1 MAKQKKTDPKAQTLA
16 RIKRT
21 EAYAERV
28 RTLFAATVNEILALN
43 KSVPQ
48 LEDGEMYSFDAES
61 MKKQKEV
68 EQLLRQLH
76 SATRM
81 AIERGI
87 RLEWAQANAE
97 CDKLVNSYF
106 GKAVLDSPEFTAW
119 TERNNAAMTAFINR
133 SENGLN
139 LSQRVWKSVQQLRDE
154 MEVAMTVSI
163 GEGESAAS
171 MSRKVRQYLNDPDLM
186 FRRFRYKDPETGEW
200 KRKWKK
206 RIKDPETGKVKWID
220 YDKNSYSDQWTGRG
234 YYKSSAQNA
243 MRVTRTETNIAYRRA
258 DHERWE
264 DMDFVIGQR
273 VQLSRNHP
281 ERDICDNL
289 AGDYPKDFI
298 FDGWHPQCFCFVT
311 PILVDESVMMEMN
324 DAFFAGEDW
333 EKTLRAKCDKL
344 QIKDYPDE
352 FKAWVKEKEDYITA
366 ARERGTEPYFIRNNS
381 RAIDEILHPELK
393 KLSPLE
399 IAEKRH
405 AARTPEEVDRI
416 KLEWKERQERIAQ
429 EKTEAE
435 AERIRVERINK
446 TANNVLSVVDNR
458 FAGLGF
464 DTSVLNTALASG
476 DSALIQSETKQLAM
490 ALSQKQKSLKMTAEN
505 VAKVAADYGEISIDA
520 LNAALK
526 SGNMS
531 LVNAEMRSLAQSIL
545 STKKKEDALSNLI
558 PDVHGWH
565 KQFTMSELLQVHNA
579 VESKLASWAHLSD
592 EALAKKLH
600 FEAIDYLG
608 GNMGGVQSKYATWK
622 VSQSAYLK
630 KLDEVNHAIAVK
642 SLQQSITVLK
652 AYIANHPKAT
662 TVANAVAEA
671 ESLLASGADLSL
683 VKAKIDYAEK
693 RKQLQE
699 KAAAKNALKSSSSQ
713 FGNDAYTQKRRDAAM
728 WAQDTK
734 EADGKLRSKCG
745 EVWKVASTD
754 ERNAIFGYT
763 EEYHNINEPLRG
775 LTYIGTKEKTERGLR
790 RIPLI
795 ENIIDKSTY
804 DFDMWL
810 QRGDSLVALKKF
822 GLTNYSYATDA
833 EIMSLVGAEGVEG
846 AFWSAGVAKGK
857 GFSGQVIFNI
867 YAPKG
872 TKAMYCEPFSA
883 FGNGSGKH
891 WNGDDAQ
898 SSFGYESEILIQR
911 GTKFRITKITKGA
924 SGTWFVDV
932 DIIEQKPVPFPYVG
946 GYPFK

>member
-1 MAKQKKTDPKAQTLA
+1 MAKAKNTDPKAQTLA

-28 RTLFAATVNEILALN
+28 RTLFAATVNQILALN
-43 KSVPQ
+43 KSVPE

-68 EQLLRQLH
+68 ERLLRQLH
-76 SATRM
+76 STATM

-97 CDKLVNSYF
+97 CDKLVNSHF
-106 GKAVLDSPEFTAW
+106 GKAVLDTPEFTAW

-133 SENGLN
+133 SEHGLN
-139 LSQRVWKSVQQLRDE
+139 LSQRVWKSVRQLRDE

-206 RIKDPETGKVKWID
+206 RVKDPETGKVTWID
-220 YDKNSYSDQWTGRG
+220 YDKSSYQDQWTGRG

-281 ERDICDNL
+281 KRDICDNL

-333 EKTLRAKCDKL
+333 ERTLRDKCAKL

-352 FKAWVKEKEDYITA
+352 FKAWVKDNEDNIIS
-366 ARERGTEPYFIRNNS
+366 ARERGTEPYFIRNNA
-381 RAIDEILHPELK
+381 RVVDEILHPELK
-393 KLSPLE
+393 KLTPLE
-399 IAEKRH
+399 IAEQRH
-405 AARTPEEVDRI
+405 AARTPEDVERI

-429 EKTEAE
+429 EKAAAE
-435 AERIRVERINK
+435 AERIRVERINT

-464 DTSVLNTALASG
+464 DTSALTTALTSG
-476 DSALIQSETKQLAM
+476 DSALIQSETRQLALALSAKQKQLR
-490 ALSQKQKSLKMTAEN
+490 MTAGKVAN
-505 VAKVAADYGEISIDA
+505 VASDFGEISLDA

-531 LVNAEMRSLAQSIL
+531 QINDETRKLAQSIL
-545 STKKKEDALSNLI
+545 STKKKEAALSNLI
-558 PDVHGWH
+558 PDVHDWH
-565 KQFTMSELLQVHNA
+565 KQFTLSELQAVYNA
-579 VESKLASWAHLSD
+579 VESKLASWAHLTD
-592 EALAKKLH
+592 DTLAKKLH
-600 FEAIDYLG
+600 FEAIDFLG

-630 KLDEVNHAIAVK
+630 KLDEVNYSIAIK
-642 SLQQSITVLK
+642 SAQQSITGLK

-662 TVANAVAEA
+662 TVAKAVAEA
-671 ESLLASGADLSL
+671 ESLIASGGDLSL
-683 VKAKIDYAEK
+683 IKAKIEYAEK
-693 RKQLQE
+693 RKALQE
-699 KAAAKNALKSSSSQ
+699 KAAAKNALKSTSSQ
-713 FGNDAYTQKRRDAAM
+713 FGDDAYTQKRRDAAM

-734 EADGKLRSKCG
+734 EADSKLRQKCG
-745 EVWKVASTD
+745 DVWKASSVD

-775 LTYIGTKEKTERGLR
+775 LTYFGTKEKTERGLR

-795 ENIIDKSTY
+795 ESIIDKSTY

-822 GLTNYSYATDA
+822 GLSNYSYATDA
-833 EIMSLVGAEGVEG
+833 EIMALVGAEGVEG

-857 GFSGQVIFNI
+857 GFGGQVIFNI

-891 WNGDDAQ
+891 WNGDDPQ

-911 GTKFRITKITKGA
+911 GTKFRITKITKGT

-932 DIIEQKPVPFPYVG
+932 DIIEQNPVPFPYVG